1 MDARALFGNSPIVNH
16 TLPIHQVIP
25 ELLSALEQNKRAVLT
40 APPGA
45 GKTTCVPL
53 ALMQSRLISGRIL
66 MLEPRRLAARAAA
79 ERMAETLAEPVG
91 ATVGYRIKGEY
102 KSSANTK
109 IEVVTEGILTRMLQT
124 DPSLEGVEA
133 VIFDEFHERSL
144 NADLGLALCLET
156 ASILREDLHLVVMS
170 ATLNA
175 GKLAQLLGDAPVIHS
190 DGRTY
195 PVKPIWLERPLNKQI
210 RFDVALTDLVT
221 KAVLETSGGVL
232 IFLPGEAEI
241 RRLMYNLRTSL
252 PDDCTL
258 YPLFGAMSFA
268 DQRRAI
274 APSKNGRKIVL
285 ATAIAETSLTIEDI
299 RVVVDAGRAR
309 RMRFDP
315 GTGMSRLVTERVTKA
330 EAIQRM
336 GRAGRVAD
344 GTCYKLW
351 SRPEEGGMKGYPPAE
366 IETADLAGFALELAI
381 WGASPDHLS
390 FLTPPNSGQFDEAT
404 ALLRSLSALDTKGK
418 ITDHGKVI
426 GKLPLHPRLA
436 HMLIKSGRQAAGLA
450 ALLADRDPLQFGAPS
465 DLALRLEAL
474 SDPKRFEQRHPHPI
488 VRPILNRIKFEARR
502 LKPFCSD
509 IDPDFSQAQMAAMAY
524 PDRIALRR
532 KGSSPRYLLSGGKG
546 AILASD
552 DALSTQRLLV
562 ATDLDGDP
570 KEARIRTAILISETE
585 LRELF
590 ASQIHLRNNCSWSK
604 REGRVLARSQEQLGA
619 IVLNDRIWKNAPP
632 IAISQ
637 AMLTGV
643 RELGLP
649 LSDAVRRFLARVRLG
664 GTAMPDVS
672 ERTLMNTLQEWL
684 LPHLGSVQTA
694 EDWKKFD
701 LLPAIQSLLTW
712 PQIERLDKVAPAHF
726 ITPLNR
732 KIPIDYSTTPP
743 EITLRIQEMFGQTYH
758 PMVGELPLKV
768 TLLSPA
774 GRPLQTTADLP
785 NFWRSSYQEVRKD
798 MRGRYP
804 KHVWPENPAEANPTL
819 SPKKRQS

>member
-1 MDARALFGNSPIVNH
+1 MFGNSAIVNQA
-16 TLPIHQVIP
+16 LPIHQVIP

-53 ALMQSRLISGRIL
+53 ALMKSEFISGRIL

-79 ERMAETLAEPVG
+79 ERMAKTLDEPVG
-91 ATVGYRIKGEY
+91 ATVGYRIRGEY
-102 KSSANTK
+102 KNSARTK

-124 DPSLEGVEA
+124 DPSLDGVEA

-156 ASILREDLHLVVMS
+156 ASVLREDLHLLVMS

-175 GKLAQLLGDAPVIHS
+175 KELAQLLGDAPVINS

-195 PVKPIWLERPLNKQI
+195 PVKPIWLERPLNKQM

-221 KAVLETSGGVL
+221 KAVSETSGGVL
-232 IFLPGEAEI
+232 VFLPGEAEI
-241 RRLMYNLRTSL
+241 RRLIDNFRARI
-252 PDDCTL
+252 PADCTL
-258 YPLFGAMSFA
+258 HPLFGAMSFA
-268 DQRRAI
+268 DQRRAT
-274 APSKNGRKIVL
+274 APSKHGRKIVL

-309 RMRFDP
+309 RARFDP

-351 SRPEEGGMKGYPPAE
+351 SKPEEGAMHAYPPAE

-390 FLTPPNSGQFDEAT
+390 FLTPPKSGQFDEAIV
-404 ALLRSLSALDTKGK
+404 LLRSLSALNTAGK
-418 ITDHGKVI
+418 ITDHGKAI

-450 ALLADRDPLQFGAPS
+450 ALLADRDPLQRGAPS
-465 DLALRLEAL
+465 DLALRIEAL
-474 SDPKRFEQRHPHPI
+474 SDPKQFEHRHPHPI
-488 VRPILNRIKFEARR
+488 ERPTLDRIKFEARR
-502 LKPFCSD
+502 LKPFCPD
-509 IDPDFSQAQMAAMAY
+509 IAPDFSQAQMAAMAY

-552 DALSTQRLLV
+552 DALSAQRLLV

-570 KEARIRTAILISETE
+570 KEARIRTAISISEAE

-590 ASQIHLRNNCSWSK
+590 ATQIQFNNYCSWSK
-604 REGRVLARSQEQLGA
+604 RERRVLARSQEKLGA
-619 IVLNDRIWKNAPP
+619 IVLNDRIWKDAPTT
-632 IAISQ
+632 AVSQ
-637 AMLTGV
+637 AMLAGV

-649 LSDAVRRFLARVRLG
+649 LSDAVKRFLARVRLG

-672 ERTLMNTLQEWL
+672 ECTLMNTLEEWL
-684 LPHLGSVQTA
+684 LPHLGNVQTA
-694 EDWKKFD
+694 EDWKNFD
-701 LLPAIQSLLTW
+701 LLPAIRSLLTW
-712 PQIERLDKVAPAHF
+712 PQIERLDQVAPAYF
-726 ITPLNR
+726 ISPLNR

-743 EITLRIQEMFGQTYH
+743 EVTLRIQEMFGQTYH
-758 PMVGELPLKV
+758 PMVGDMPLKV

-785 NFWRSSYQEVRKD
+785 NFWRSSYQDVRKD

-804 KHVWPENPAEANPTL
+804 KHAWPENPADSNPTL
-819 SPKKRQS
+819 SPKKRRS